1 MTNNNPKTR
10 GISLKTPADV
20 RRIAQRVISDVFRD
34 CSQIEHAGK
43 VNQLLLTW
51 LKAWEIEKL
60 SDIEKRLVAVEED
73 VQKNRRSR
81 HGNEKRLRE
90 TSLQS

>member
-1 MTNNNPKTR
+1 MTNKKPRTR
-10 GISLKTPADV
+10 GVSLKTPADV
-20 RRIAQRVISDVFRD
+20 RRIANRVISDIFQD
-34 CSQIEHAGK
+34 SGQIEYAGK
-43 VNQLLLTW
+43 LNQLLLTW

-81 HGNEKRLRE
+81 HGD
-90 TSLQS
+90 